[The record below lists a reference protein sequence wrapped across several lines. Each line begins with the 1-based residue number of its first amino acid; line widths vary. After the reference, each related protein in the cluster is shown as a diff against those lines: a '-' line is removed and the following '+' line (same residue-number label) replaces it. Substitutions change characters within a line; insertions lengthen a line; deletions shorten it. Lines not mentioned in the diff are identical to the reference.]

1 MTNGTVLVLVIHD
14 PFLERCIDDGFD
26 RELLDLVSC
35 WTSNVLQDDVLQGG
49 TRRLFLLDELRH
61 GGDVRAQSWIA
72 PQNNAQIR
80 AVHPAAVLR
89 VELREA
95 GHR

>member
-14 PFLERCIDDGFD
+14 PFLERCIVDGFD

-49 TRRLFLLDELRH
+49 TRRLFLRDAGR
-61 GGDVRAQSWIA
+61 GK
-72 PQNNAQIR
+72 P
-80 AVHPAAVLR
+80 LR
-89 VELREA
+89 VTKISLRGA
-95 GHR
+95 LATRAASQCASNRIKPHRTPQTER